1 MLPHKINDRV
11 SIEKSGGKIP
21 RTNDSLKIQ
30 LNKTLS
36 RRLNQPKKTRKT
48 MSNNAQYLLSTFASA
63 TAYAGIVAAVCL
75 TINTT
80 MQKNDTQ
87 IASELSDKCY
97 EVLGQKSKTCS
108 ISNFL

>member
-1 MLPHKINDRV
+1 MLPNKINDRV

-21 RTNDSLKIQ
+21 RTTDSLKIQ
-30 LNKTLS
+30 LNKALS

-48 MSNNAQYLLSTFASA
+48 MSNNTQYLLSTLASA
-63 TAYAGIVAAVCL
+63 AAYASIVTAVCL
-75 TINTT
+75 TINVV
-80 MQKNDTQ
+80 MQKSDTQ

-97 EVLGQKSKTCS
+97 EVRGQKSETCS